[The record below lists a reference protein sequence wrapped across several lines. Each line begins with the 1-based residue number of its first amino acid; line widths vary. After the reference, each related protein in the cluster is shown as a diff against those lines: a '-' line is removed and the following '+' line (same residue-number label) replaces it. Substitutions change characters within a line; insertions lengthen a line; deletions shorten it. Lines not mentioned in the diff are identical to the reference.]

1 MNRSGLMIRLLIAGV
16 LALGS
21 LFTYYS
27 NSQVNP
33 VTGQKQHIAISPEQ
47 EVAMGLQSAP
57 QMAAEFGGEYED
69 PKVQALIQRIGQG
82 LVNNNEAKNSP
93 YNFEFHVLKDPET
106 INAFALPG
114 GQIFIT
120 VGLLK
125 RLKSEDQIAG
135 VLGHEI
141 GHVIARHSAQQM
153 AKQELTSG
161 LMNAAV
167 VAAQDPN
174 NPGASSAIAQ
184 YVGNIINMKYGRE
197 DELEADR
204 FGIKYSQGTGYNPEA
219 MIEVMEILKAAA
231 GNRQQSEMMSSHPY
245 PENRIAQIRKILEEQ
260 KTKNQ

>member
-1 MNRSGLMIRLLIAGV
+1 MNRSGLMIRLLIAAV

-47 EVAMGLQSAP
+47 ETAMGLQSAP
-57 QMAAEFGGEYED
+57 QMASEFGGEYQD
-69 PKVQALIQRIGQG
+69 PKVQALIQRIGG
-82 LVNNNEAKNSP
+82 ALVNNTEARNSP
-93 YNFEFHVLKDPET
+93 YSFQFHVLADPET

-135 VLGHEI
+135 VLGHEV

-153 AKQELTSG
+153 AKQELTGG
-161 LMNAAV
+161 LMRAAV

-184 YVGNIINMKYGRE
+184 YVSNIINLKYGRE

-204 FGIKYSQGTGYNPEA
+204 FGVKYTLGSGYNPEA
-219 MIEVMEILKAAA
+219 MIEVMEILKAAG
-231 GNRQQSEMMSSHPY
+231 GNQRESEMMSSHPY
-245 PENRIAQIRKILEEQ
+245 PENRIAQIRQILDEL
-260 KTKNQ
+260 KKK